1 MISFK
6 MFYAAEARAQ
16 LYKLLKMVASGE
28 DVIILNK
35 ESQQKFKVSLI
46 TDRAESEKLAILKQ
60 FANTN
65 FKSNSPENIKKIIEN
80 KYSE

>member
-1 MISFK
+1 MISLK
-6 MFYAAEARAQ
+6 MFYASEARAQ

-35 ESQQKFKVSLI
+35 ESNQKFKVSLV
-46 TDRAESEKLAILKQ
+46 TDRKESEKLALLRQLANSNLK
-60 FANTN
+60 
-65 FKSNSPENIKKIIEN
+65 SRSPEKIKKIIEN

>member
-1 MISFK
+1 
-6 MFYAAEARAQ
+6 MFYASEARAH

-35 ESQQKFKVSLI
+35 ESNQKFKVSLI
-46 TDRAESEKLAILKQ
+46 TEREESEKLAILRQ
-60 FANTN
+60 LANAN
-65 FKSNSPENIKKIIEN
+65 FKSKSPENIKKIIEN